1 MGEINALSSR
11 GPGAPLEPESGGV
24 SAAAAREA
32 VSRLVRQIQTI
43 KRNVG
48 EGRRLETAGIT
59 KCRAR
64 VSALL
69 AHDKTIQLS
78 KSTASRASTDENA
91 SPAAASTLAVG
102 DGDAVALASQ
112 CDRMIADYLV
122 RTGRSR
128 SVAMLCRSFVAS
140 QYASD
145 EPAAATSA
153 LTAACTDCAWPAVGW
168 AGTLPH
174 TPTFAEVTKGLALP
188 RGQPSVPTV
197 ALASTSTTHATSKV
211 AGLAGDT
218 HVRGDGDTAAIVVA
232 DRTLAAAA
240 SGPEEGCCAGDGSIA
255 CLLDR
260 APFAACQRISR
271 QLQAGNAVLA
281 LEWCESERS
290 RLRKIKC
297 ALPLL
302 LFHSRAAL
310 QGMRGPASTPLDTN
324 GHLVLPSDPTSS
336 LASICNIF
344 SSSSPRLSAPRQ
356 SPTPVLTCS
365 LIPFRRRSQPTRG
378 ERRSRS

>member
-1 MGEINALSSR
+1 MPLALLDGQMLHIPFEEMASTSRRHHTALAAQLRQLMGEINALSSR

-290 RLRKIKC
+290 RLRKIKSDLEPRLHLQYFLELV
-297 ALPLL
+297 A
-302 LFHSRAAL
+302 SAKRTEAVTYARAHL
-310 QGMRGPASTPLDTN
+310 QPDT
-324 GHLVLPSDPTSS
+324 LPSEV
-336 LASICNIF
+336 A
-344 SSSSPRLSAPRQ
+344 AY
-356 SPTPVLTCS
+356 
-365 LIPFRRRSQPTRG
+365 TR
-378 ERRSRS
+378 